1 MTFLYRYDI
10 YINFLLKFSL
20 RAKGRPCLSTG
31 RTNEMS
37 RLVSALIQALL
48 VGGCVGL
55 AVFNVERGH
64 SSWFQW
70 GVAAIIFVLTIYM
83 FTSND
88 KQG

>member
-1 MTFLYRYDI
+1 MIYI

-31 RTNEMS
+31 RTNEMF
-37 RLVSALIQALL
+37 RLVIALIQALL
-48 VGGCVGL
+48 VATWVGL
-55 AVFNVERGH
+55 AVYNIERGH

>member
-1 MTFLYRYDI
+1 
-10 YINFLLKFSL
+10 
-20 RAKGRPCLSTG
+20 
-31 RTNEMS
+31 MS

-83 FTSND
+83 LTSND

>member
-1 MTFLYRYDI
+1 MF
-10 YINFLLKFSL
+10 
-20 RAKGRPCLSTG
+20 
-31 RTNEMS
+31 

-48 VGGCVGL
+48 VATWVGL

-64 SSWFQW
+64 SSWLQW
-70 GVAAIIFVLTIYM
+70 GVAALLFVLAIYM

>member
-1 MTFLYRYDI
+1 
-10 YINFLLKFSL
+10 
-20 RAKGRPCLSTG
+20 
-31 RTNEMS
+31 MS
-37 RLVSALIQALL
+37 RFVKALIQALF

-70 GVAAIIFVLTIYM
+70 GVAALIFVLTIYM
-83 FTSND
+83 FTSWND